1 MKDCGG
7 KGARIIWS
15 RVGQAVGVDLQAGGK
30 DAPSAGLAVLTRWW
44 PVMLRG
50 KGRVHVLRMVRVGL
64 YLAVV
69 LYCSGW
75 VMACPGREEVGQRTL
90 RYSGGLV
97 IDRPG
102 ELWRYMDV
110 EQPLLLAGVP
120 APDSAEH
127 DLWVPA
133 LDVAQIRE
141 RLRQGGKGVS
151 PGASPWEQQWQKLLS
166 EHLRQ
171 MGVTSPEEQKRWV
184 ELLQMDEER
193 WRRFLEGIQRRLSQE
208 GKEVPPLP
216 PRNWLPSLERPQPEP
231 TPPRTTDSPFVPSDR
246 PLPAPPRRVFPMP
259 QGQDPTMQHAQDP
272 RQHSWDALR
281 ELWERYI
288 GPLDNTPE
296 LRNLLLQMV
305 GEGGMAWDLRDSS
318 GRSVWEV
325 LREQMPEVGRSQGHS
340 GDDRGEGASA
350 EGGTEGR
357 RWRWPQWR
365 WPRWSL
371 SLRWG
376 RQGSGGGSWG
386 SLSSGGWDWPV
397 LPRQSWWFLAILAV
411 VGVATA
417 ALILRQRRRFA
428 GLSWPHLS
436 QQLRGQQLVD
446 PRQIRTPEELV
457 RAFEWWSVQLLGPE
471 ARYWTHATIAQAIRQ
486 KAVLPQEQIDELARL
501 YELARYAPEARQLPP
516 EVWMQG
522 RHIMCLWAGV
532 SPT

>member
-1 MKDCGG
+1 MKDCGA
-7 KGARIIWS
+7 KGARIMLS
-15 RVGQAVGVDLQAGGK
+15 RVGQAVGVDLQVGGK
-30 DAPSAGLAVLTRWW
+30 DAPSAGLAGLTRWW
-44 PVMLRG
+44 PVMPKG
-50 KGRVHVLRMVRVGL
+50 KGWIHVMRRGSVGV

-75 VMACPGREEVGQRTL
+75 VMACPVREEVGQRTL
-90 RYSGGLV
+90 RYSDGLA
-97 IDRPG
+97 ISRFG
-102 ELWRYMDV
+102 ELWLDIDV
-110 EQPLLLAGVP
+110 EQPLPLAGVP
-120 APDSAEH
+120 APGSAEH

-141 RLRQGGKGVS
+141 RLRQGGKGVL

-216 PRNWLPSLERPQPEP
+216 PRNWFPPLNPSKLMQP
-231 TPPRTTDSPFVPSDR
+231 PPLSTDSPFVSPDR
-246 PLPAPPRRVFPMP
+246 SPVAPPQSVPPTP
-259 QGQDPTMQHAQDP
+259 QGQDQPLPSPQDP
-272 RQHSWDALR
+272 RQRSWDAFR

-296 LRNLLLQMV
+296 LRNLLQQMV
-305 GEGGMAWDLRDSS
+305 GDGGMAWDLRDSS

-325 LREQMPEVGRSQGHS
+325 LREQMPEVGRGRGQS

-376 RQGSGGGSWG
+376 RPGSGGGSWG
-386 SLSSGGWDWPV
+386 SLSSSGWDWPV
-397 LPRQSWWFLAILAV
+397 LPRSSWWFLAILAV

-417 ALILRQRRRFA
+417 ALIIRQRRRFA

-436 QQLRGQQLVD
+436 PQLRGQQLVD

-471 ARYWTHATIAQAIRQ
+471 ARHWTHATIARALHQ
-486 KAVLPQEQIDELARL
+486 KAILQKEQIDELAHL
-501 YELARYAPEARQLPP
+501 YELARYAPEARKLPP

-522 RHIMCLWAGV
+522 RHLLCLWAGV
-532 SPT
+532 SPP